1 MAQAW
6 EYAGIDLTRIGYNVR
21 LLGAPLSVPERRGDN
36 LVIPQK
42 VGRYWVPKALD
53 QRIVSLAMYVRNV
66 PASGGTASEA
76 NMLANLD
83 VLRGLF
89 AQPGQHLLKHQ
100 FGSVVREQFAEV
112 VNLVEFQPAGKLNVY
127 NLVVEFLL
135 ASPMW
140 LAQTTTTVGPTNLTT
155 NPQNVAVTNPGSYRA
170 EGSVLTL
177 KGEIVDPVLT
187 CSGVWVKYTGT
198 VASGNSLVINCASWT
213 ALNDGLDVS
222 GDISHEGDLIWLV
235 IPPGVQTVRMD
246 CASMDAAALT
256 VAFKAAYV

>member
-1 MAQAW
+1 
-6 EYAGIDLTRIGYNVR
+6 
-21 LLGAPLSVPERRGDN
+21 
-36 LVIPQK
+36 
-42 VGRYWVPKALD
+42 
-53 QRIVSLAMYVRNV
+53 
-66 PASGGTASEA
+66 
-76 NMLANLD
+76 MLANLD

-100 FGSVVREQFAEV
+100 FGSVVREQYAEV
-112 VNLVEFQPAGKLNVY
+112 VNLVEFQPQGKLNVY

-140 LAQTTTTVGPTNLTT
+140 LAQTSTTVGPTNLTT

-170 EGSVLTL
+170 EGAVLTL
-177 KGEIVDPVLT
+177 TGEIVDPVLT
-187 CSGVWVKYTGT
+187 CSSVWVKYTGT
-198 VASGNSLVINCASWT
+198 VAAGTSLVIDCSAWT
-213 ALNDGLDVS
+213 ALNDGADVS

-246 CASMDAAALT
+246 CASMSGATIT